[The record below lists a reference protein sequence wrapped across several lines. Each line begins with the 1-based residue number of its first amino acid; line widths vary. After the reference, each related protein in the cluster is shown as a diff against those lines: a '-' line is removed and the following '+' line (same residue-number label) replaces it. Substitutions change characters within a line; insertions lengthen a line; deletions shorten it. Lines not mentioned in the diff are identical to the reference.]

1 MLICYQACCYAWYFA
16 GLPAGLNLTA
26 DGVAVALLQVT
37 IKPPPTGLTTPFT
50 LYVSSNIGGR
60 ITAQTTAGR
69 RLRQLL

>member
-1 MLICYQACCYAWYFA
+1 
-16 GLPAGLNLTA
+16 
-26 DGVAVALLQVT
+26 VT